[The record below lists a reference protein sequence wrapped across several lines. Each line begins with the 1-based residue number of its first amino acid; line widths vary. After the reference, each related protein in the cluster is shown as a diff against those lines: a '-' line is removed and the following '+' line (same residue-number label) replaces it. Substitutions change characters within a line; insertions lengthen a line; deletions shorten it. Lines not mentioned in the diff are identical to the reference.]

1 MTDDNSTPSVQGE
14 QIKGK
19 KVTNHNGT
27 EAGADGN
34 QVKYRFSGS
43 PTSLY
48 ELQPE
53 AGEVRVMTVTAQCT
67 NGTHGKLGADGT
79 FLEASWAIREVVIG
93 RQTTLKE
100 PVEQTATDDDEIAE
114 ESAAAENQLSL
125 VESETAEAEQ
135 KAVSGV
141 ADPFNPDGKK

>member
-1 MTDDNSTPSVQGE
+1 MAPSTQGE
-14 QIKGK
+14 QMKGQ

-27 EAGADGN
+27 DAGTDGN

-100 PVEQTATDDDEIAE
+100 PAETATDDDEIAA
-114 ESAAAENQLSL
+114 ESAENENQLSL
-125 VESETAEAEQ
+125 VESQANEAEQ

-141 ADPFNPDGKK
+141 ADPFNPDGK

>member
-14 QIKGK
+14 QIKGQ
-19 KVTNHNGT
+19 KVTNYNGT
-27 EAGADGN
+27 EPGADSEM
-34 QVKYRFSGS
+34 VKYRFSGS
-43 PTSLY
+43 PTSLF
-48 ELQPE
+48 EHAPE
-53 AGEVRVMTVTAQCT
+53 AGEVRVLTVTAQCT

>member
-14 QIKGK
+14 QIKGQ

-27 EAGADGN
+27 EAGADGQ
-34 QVKYRFSGS
+34 QVKYRFSGA

-100 PVEQTATDDDEIAE
+100 PVEQTAIDDDEIAE

-125 VESETAEAEQ
+125 VETEAAEAEQ

-141 ADPFNPDGKK
+141 DDPFNPGGNK